1 MYRFTVTNNT
11 PDHKPFVVFFC
22 LTAIILC
29 FAYQHVIAQLLA
41 CFACFF
47 LAILSFKKV
56 QQAQPEKG
64 FIILEQAELRFV
76 NDKLK
81 IQGQITAKSY
91 VFANFVVLRL
101 AGFYQSHWLII
112 SSASV
117 DEESFS
123 RLKRAIIAVQQ
134 PT

>member
-11 PDHKPFVVFFC
+11 TDHKPFVVFFC

-29 FAYQHVIAQLLA
+29 FVYQHVFAQLLA
-41 CFACFF
+41 CLACFF
-47 LAILSFKKV
+47 LAFLSFKKV
-56 QQAQPEKG
+56 QQAQPERG
-64 FIILEQAELRFV
+64 VIILEQAELRFV

-112 SSASV
+112 SSTSV

>member
-1 MYRFTVTNNT
+1 VYRFTVTNNT
-11 PDHKPFVVFFC
+11 TDHKPFVVYFC

-29 FAYQHVIAQLLA
+29 FVYQHVFAQLLA
-41 CFACFF
+41 CLACFF
-47 LAILSFKKV
+47 LAFLSFKKIH
-56 QQAQPEKG
+56 QAQPEKG

>member
-81 IQGQITAKSY
+81 VQGQITAKSY

>member
-11 PDHKPFVVFFC
+11 TDHKPFVVFFC
-22 LTAIILC
+22 LTAITLC
-29 FAYQHVIAQLLA
+29 FVYQHVFAQLLA
-41 CFACFF
+41 CLACFF

-64 FIILEQAELRFV
+64 FIILEQAEFRFV

-123 RLKRAIIAVQQ
+123 RLKRAIIAVQR

>member
-11 PDHKPFVVFFC
+11 TDHKPFVVFFC

-29 FAYQHVIAQLLA
+29 FVYQHVFAQLLA
-41 CFACFF
+41 SLACFF
-47 LAILSFKKV
+47 LAFLSFKKV

-91 VFANFVVLRL
+91 VFANFVVLKL

-123 RLKRAIIAVQQ
+123 RLKRTIIAVQQ

>member
-29 FAYQHVIAQLLA
+29 FAYQHVIAQLLV

-64 FIILEQAELRFV
+64 FIILEQAELRFA

-81 IQGQITAKSY
+81 VQGQITAKSY

>member
-1 MYRFTVTNNT
+1 M
-11 PDHKPFVVFFC
+11 VFFC
-22 LTAIILC
+22 LTAITLC
-29 FAYQHVIAQLLA
+29 FVYQHVFAQLLA
-41 CFACFF
+41 CLACFF

-81 IQGQITAKSY
+81 VQVQGQITAKSY

>member
-1 MYRFTVTNNT
+1 VYRFTVTNNT

-29 FAYQHVIAQLLA
+29 FVYQHVFAQLLA
-41 CFACFF
+41 CLACFF
-47 LAILSFKKV
+47 SAFLSFKKV
-56 QQAQPEKG
+56 QQAQPERG
-64 FIILEQAELRFV
+64 VIILEQAELRFV
-76 NDKLK
+76 NNKLK

-112 SSASV
+112 SSTSV

>member
-64 FIILEQAELRFV
+64 FIILEQAELRFA

-81 IQGQITAKSY
+81 VQGQITAKSY

>member
-1 MYRFTVTNNT
+1 M
-11 PDHKPFVVFFC
+11 VFFC
-22 LTAIILC
+22 LTAITLC
-29 FAYQHVIAQLLA
+29 FVYQHVFAQLLA
-41 CFACFF
+41 CLACFC

-56 QQAQPEKG
+56 QQAQPERG
-64 FIILEQAELRFV
+64 VIILEQAELRFV
-76 NDKLK
+76 NNKLK

-112 SSASV
+112 SSTSV

>member
-11 PDHKPFVVFFC
+11 TDHKPFVVFFC
-22 LTAIILC
+22 LTAITLC
-29 FAYQHVIAQLLA
+29 FVYQHVFAQLLA
-41 CFACFF
+41 CLACFF
-47 LAILSFKKV
+47 LAIFSFKKV

-64 FIILEQAELRFV
+64 VVILEQADLRFASDTI
-76 NDKLK
+76 NM
-81 IQGQITAKSY
+81 QGQITAKSY

-123 RLKRAIIAVQQ
+123 RLKRVVIAVQQ

>member
-1 MYRFTVTNNT
+1 VYRFTVTNNT
-11 PDHKPFVVFFC
+11 TDHKPFVVFFC
-22 LTAIILC
+22 LTAITLC
-29 FAYQHVIAQLLA
+29 FVYQHVFAQLLA
-41 CFACFF
+41 CLACFF

-64 FIILEQAELRFV
+64 FIILEQAEFRFV

-123 RLKRAIIAVQQ
+123 RLKRAIIAVQR

>member
-1 MYRFTVTNNT
+1 M
-11 PDHKPFVVFFC
+11 VFFC
-22 LTAIILC
+22 LTAITLC
-29 FAYQHVIAQLLA
+29 FVYQHVFAQLLA
-41 CFACFF
+41 CLACFF
-47 LAILSFKKV
+47 LAIFSFKKV

-64 FIILEQAELRFV
+64 VVILEQADLRFASDTI
-76 NDKLK
+76 NM
-81 IQGQITAKSY
+81 QGQITAKSY

-123 RLKRAIIAVQQ
+123 RLKRVVIAVQQ